1 MLKFLV
7 EGKGNCDSICVNRRT
22 QSCLWRLKRVAAS
35 FRQLD
40 ICLASGISQT
50 RYSAL
55 ERGEAEATEAE
66 REEIDRVLPA
76 LPPTVVEELLME
88 KTY

>member
-1 MLKFLV
+1 M
-7 EGKGNCDSICVNRRT
+7 NRRT
-22 QSCLWRLKRVAAS
+22 QSCVWRLRRVAAG

-40 ICLASGISQT
+40 ICLATGISQT

-55 ERGEAEATEAE
+55 ERAEAEATKAE
-66 REEIDRVLPA
+66 QEEIDRVLPA
-76 LPPTVVEELLME
+76 LPPPVVEELLEE